1 MIHKPPPT
9 TFKRKPATV
18 EEVRAILD
26 QLELERELV
35 RRQRRRNILIGGA
48 ALSLLV
54 HLSILWYLDS
64 IRRDAPA
71 GPLTEAVSIEFNSLD
86 REELTALEQPEL
98 EDSADIISEM
108 TEMPENESTLEME
121 NTAISDLGV
130 VGGGAMESLGGA
142 GSDSGGMAIGGGGA
156 STSFFGVSGRGT
168 RFAYVVDVS
177 GSMADNLKIQTA
189 LRELARSISDLPD
202 YTYYAIGLFSTHV
215 IEPPNQKGWVRSRRP
230 NVVETLRWLENI
242 SPMGGTQPLSAFTRI
257 LSLEPRPDVIF
268 FMTDGLIPSTTPSDV
283 NQLLGRGKRVVIH
296 TIAFG
301 DASSQ
306 ELMRQIASDTGGTYR
321 YVSTTG
327 GP

>member
-1 MIHKPPPT
+1 MTQKPPPT
-9 TFKRKPATV
+9 TPKKPATI
-18 EEVRAILD
+18 EEVRQMLE

-35 RRQRRRNILIGGA
+35 RRQRRRNLLIGGA

-71 GPLTEAVSIEFNSLD
+71 GPRTEAVAIEFNTLD

-98 EDSADIISEM
+98 EDSADIISEL
-108 TEMPENESTLEME
+108 TEMPENESTLELD
-121 NTAISDLGV
+121 NTAVSDLGV
-130 VGGGAMESLGGA
+130 VGGGAIESLGGA

-177 GSMADNLKIQTA
+177 GSMGDNLKIQTA

-202 YTYYAIGLFSTHV
+202 YTYYCIGLFSSNV
-215 IEPPNQKGWVRSRRP
+215 IEPPNQKGWVRSRRE
-230 NVVETLRWLENI
+230 NIIETLRWLENI
-242 SPMGGTQPLSAFTRI
+242 SPMGGTQPLPSFS
-257 LSLEPRPDVIF
+257 LMMSLEPRPDVIF
-268 FMTDGLIPSTTPSDV
+268 FMTDGLIPNTTPTDV

-306 ELMRQIASDTGGTYR
+306 EMLKQIARNTGGTYR
-321 YVSTTG
+321 FVPTTG